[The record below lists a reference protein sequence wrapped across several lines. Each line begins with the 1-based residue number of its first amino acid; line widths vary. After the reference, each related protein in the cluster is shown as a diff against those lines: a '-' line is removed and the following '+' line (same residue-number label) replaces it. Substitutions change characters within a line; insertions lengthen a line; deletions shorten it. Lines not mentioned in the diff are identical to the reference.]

1 VVGAGNAPF
10 PKGAFQVG
18 TPPDQD
24 SPAPGSGAPPAPNNT
39 ASNATVPANNAGD
52 GPLHPGSVTEPN
64 GGQKQS
70 GPAAANGS
78 PPALAFNPNLLVVM
92 LQRAGYDA
100 NSIREQLQAYAANAY
115 RSGIIDKNT
124 WTQMDAALGQGK
136 MLAEQAATQRA
147 QIAAA
152 AEIAKQRMV
161 TEEQE
166 SQFTRTPQTQQGVGP
181 GGEPVTMYPPP
192 RGQQPQ
198 AGQPVFN
205 QEVYTRG
212 RELIPV
218 IMPDGKTLTQ
228 VSRQEYNS
236 KPPGTYGYI
245 SPSMMTEGDKTINV
259 FARNQDGSVDH
270 TRVVPKTARQ
280 AIQDKD
286 EIPASSVEDLKG
298 RGGSGILAEPA
309 NKSLGQAVAGAV
321 STTTTPTQ
329 LTPNED
335 YQRHTSQLRTAV
347 QNYYQGSP
355 AIKARNL
362 PARLPGPMEAM
373 LRDRADQIF
382 RSTPG
387 LQSTGNYTGAVDQAL
402 NSMQRDGYLPT
413 TDQVTEGRGY
423 DITGTR
429 NVIQETDEQNRPR
442 EYFRIDPL
450 KQPPLSGI
458 VGGGSPQQQQAQP
471 QQAQPQQGSLG
482 PAPAGATEGQT
493 MRNKSTGQMAI
504 VRNGQLYPV
513 TDTPAGQ

>member
-1 VVGAGNAPF
+1 
-10 PKGAFQVG
+10 
-18 TPPDQD
+18 
-24 SPAPGSGAPPAPNNT
+24 
-39 ASNATVPANNAGD
+39 
-52 GPLHPGSVTEPN
+52 LHPGSVTEPN

-115 RSGIIDKNT
+115 RSGVIDKNT

-166 SQFTRTPQTQQGVGP
+166 SQFTRTPLTQQGVGP
-181 GGEPVTMYPPP
+181 GGEPVTAYPVPK
-192 RGQQPQ
+192 GQQPQ
-198 AGQPVFN
+198 AGQGVFN
-205 QEVYTRG
+205 QEVYARS

-228 VSRQEYNS
+228 VTRQEYNS
-236 KPPGTYGYI
+236 KPPGTYGYL
-245 SPSMMTEGDKTINV
+245 SPSMMTEGDKQIDV
-259 FARNQDGSVDH
+259 YARKPDGTVDY
-270 TRVVPKTARQ
+270 TRVVPSTVRR
-280 AIQDKD
+280 AIANKD
-286 EIPASSVEDLKG
+286 ELPPKSVEELKG
-298 RGGSGILAEPA
+298 RGGGGMLAQPQDT
-309 NKSLGQAVAGAV
+309 SLGQAVTGAV
-321 STTTTPTQ
+321 SGTTTSTQ
-329 LTPNED
+329 LSPNED
-335 YQRHTSQLRTAV
+335 YQRHTSQLRSAV

-362 PARLPGPMEAM
+362 PGRLPGDMEAM

-382 RSTPG
+382 QNTPS
-387 LQSTGNYTGAVDQAL
+387 LKSTGNYTAAVDQAL
-402 NSMQRDGYLPT
+402 NSMHRDGYLPT
-413 TDQVTEGRGY
+413 NDQVTEARGY

-429 NVIQETDEQNRPR
+429 NVIQETDEQGRPR

-450 KQPPLSGI
+450 KRPTLGGI
-458 VGGGSPQQQQAQP
+458 VGGGSPQQ

-493 MRNKSTGQMAI
+493 MRNKSTGQMAV

-513 TDTPAGQ
+513 TDTPTGQ